1 MRTQFTGSQESV
13 VNMDM
18 EVPII
23 GGGLTG
29 RAAPRTSAP
38 ASVSASNSP
47 VPGAGGAPA
56 AAQSSPP
63 RAVRALPS
71 CCFVSFRSSRAFY
84 VFLCRFGGGPIPSPP
99 PPPRSALYRVFF
111 FFYLVSVPLRLH
123 WSAFRSLGRLSL
135 FVFANSQSAVAG
147 ADVAVPSARRHWS
160 WPRSLVRN
168 TSVDTRNLPAIDSNQ
183 QAPTRERRV
192 DCAD

>member
-84 VFLCRFGGGPIPSPP
+84 VFLCRFGGGPTPSPP
-99 PPPRSALYRVFF
+99 PSPVRALPSFF
-111 FFYLVSVPLRLH
+111 FFLPSFCSAAPALVGVSVAWPSLIVCFCQFAVGGGRSGRRGAFGAAPLVV
-123 WSAFRSLGRLSL
+123 A
-135 FVFANSQSAVAG
+135 AVAG
-147 ADVAVPSARRHWS
+147 AQHVGRHSKPSRH
-160 WPRSLVRN
+160 RL
-168 TSVDTRNLPAIDSNQ
+168 Q
-183 QAPTRERRV
+183 PTGSHT
-192 DCAD
+192 